1 MESVKVYSPVLDNE
15 IQKNLLGSPIWT
27 GLRYA
32 ASELA
37 EATKKHPE
45 LYEYTIKFEGLRPI
59 MINKINKLQESLVFI

>member
-32 ASELA
+32 ASELV
-37 EATKKHPE
+37 EAQKKHPE
-45 LYEYTIKFEGLRPI
+45 LYEYTIKFEGLKPI
-59 MINKINKLQESLVFI
+59 QFAGMKKLAK

>member
-45 LYEYTIKFEGLRPI
+45 LYEYTIKFEGLKPI
-59 MINKINKLQESLVFI
+59 MISKISKL

>member
-15 IQKNLLGSPIWT
+15 IQKNINGSPIWT

-37 EATKKHPE
+37 EAQKKHPN
-45 LYEYTIKFEGLRPI
+45 LYEYSFKFEGLAI
-59 MINKINKLQESLVFI
+59 KQFTGIKKMAK